1 MVVSQSKEPYVNT
14 HTCHAIK
21 ANSSLEKQCNVHPLP
36 FSDARLKGITAQRN
50 FGAYR
55 SSNSTRRAAH
65 SVPRTWP
72 GRGSGG
78 NTRKQGDAMNEGHL
92 YACPQGFMLLLYNPP
107 KKSPRITARWSS
119 REESEEPEGRPEK
132 PEDLQILRGDSPL
145 AFSPLPG
152 PAALPSGSS
161 LASPDS
167 IK

>member
-1 MVVSQSKEPYVNT
+1 MCQSVTEKLTRTNVVVSQSKEPYVNT
-14 HTCHAIK
+14 HTCHTIE
-21 ANSSLEKQCNVHPLP
+21 ANSSLEKQCNALTSHLLP
-36 FSDARLKGITAQRN
+36 FSDAR
-50 FGAYR
+50 
-55 SSNSTRRAAH
+55 
-65 SVPRTWP
+65 P
-72 GRGSGG
+72 GRGGGG
-78 NTRKQGDAMNEGHL
+78 NTRKQGDAMNEGHFFS
-92 YACPQGFMLLLYNPP
+92 CPQGFMLLLYNPP

-119 REESEEPEGRPEK
+119 REAREEPEGRPEK

>member
-1 MVVSQSKEPYVNT
+1 MNT

-78 NTRKQGDAMNEGHL
+78 NTRKQGDAMNEGHFFL
-92 YACPQGFMLLLYNPP
+92 VHRASCYCYTISPRSPLESRLDGVPGRPGKSQKEGQKNQRTFKSLGAIPPLLFHLSLVLLPFLLALPWPP
-107 KKSPRITARWSS
+107 RTPSNELKKSPA
-119 REESEEPEGRPEK
+119 
-132 PEDLQILRGDSPL
+132 
-145 AFSPLPG
+145 
-152 PAALPSGSS
+152 
-161 LASPDS
+161 
-167 IK
+167 